1 MKKNYNYNQ
10 NSRRRFPLSEKLKQ
24 AEKIFALRR
33 IERLTLKEIGKI
45 YGITRERVRQILL
58 WYKKYKDEK

>member
-33 IERLTLKEIGKI
+33 IERLTLKEIGH
-45 YGITRERVRQILL
+45 
-58 WYKKYKDEK
+58 